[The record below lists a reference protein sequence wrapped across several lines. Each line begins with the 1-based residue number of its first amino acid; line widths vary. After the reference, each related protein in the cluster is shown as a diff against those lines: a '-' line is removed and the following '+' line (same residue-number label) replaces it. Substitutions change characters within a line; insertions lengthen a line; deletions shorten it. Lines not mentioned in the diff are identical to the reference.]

1 MAFDAY
7 TAVSL
12 IEQYGEYL
20 ETLVSLEPALASELD
35 VFPRGSRPLRFDMCD
50 CQNMLKC
57 PNGTSSPPG

>member
-20 ETLVSLEPALASELD
+20 ETLVSLEPALETETCRVALE
-35 VFPRGSRPLRFDMCD
+35 
-50 CQNMLKC
+50 
-57 PNGTSSPPG
+57 